1 MVHIKKLEIYGFKS
15 FGLKNTTLNFGRGL
29 VAVTGP
35 NGSGKSNIMDAILF
49 AMGENSPKALR
60 VDRFQS
66 LFHDSQSTSSGLIR
80 VGLSFDNTDRGIPV
94 DFDSVT
100 LTREMEGR
108 TGDSQYYL
116 NGKKVTRFTII
127 ELLEIVMGAS
137 NKLNI
142 VQQGMI
148 TRISEL
154 NLDERRRIIE
164 DIVGL
169 SYFDEKKTEAIKHL
183 EEADRRLEVAFARIG
198 EIRKRIDELEVERNN
213 QLRYS
218 QLDKEITKFKA
229 VKLSNSL
236 RSIADGVDA
245 RRKVLD
251 STRMRITELSVRL
264 EEVQSRI
271 EKLNAEKIQFIQD
284 VDAANKVKAKI
295 ESKLSSIVYNA
306 ERKRALLKESEQRTD
321 YLEKRIPLLQLERDS
336 LAEKIVT
343 SKSNLHQIDLVI
355 AEKTESLSGL
365 KSELEKSNSNID
377 EVTTKLN
384 AVRDTISILN
394 LKYKKLD
401 TIKNNIDILRLRV
414 EEKLRI
420 NQERAKEYIE
430 KISLFTEKIQEDK
443 TSLNIR
449 MEARESEIANLDSMK
464 TLQSDLEK
472 IEHAHEKGI
481 SKSLEVLS
489 RAQNLTSRYE
499 AETNIAKDIMNEDI
513 AIATFRAMYY
523 EFGIKGLVHE
533 FLEWDEPYERAILAA
548 GSDWMKA
555 FVVNDIKSM
564 LSVVQYAKTRRLP
577 RLRIIPLEILN
588 PTKKEVINKKDSRDV
603 TGIIGNLA
611 DFVKSDYLS
620 LVQFIFGTTFIV
632 RTPSLAYLLAKR
644 GYRVVSVS
652 GELFEPDITS
662 MSVDFG
668 SKISDLTESILIRDS
683 IGVMR
688 QRLSSLDGSIR
699 KKTAG
704 HVNIKSKLR
713 ELESSAIRSEAK
725 IENINNELAFLQN
738 SATDT
743 EASLSQIDSNYK
755 MILSENSRLDS
766 ELEKY
771 LIRSSI
777 LTSTIDRI
785 TQELKNNENNAYEKE
800 MDEANSRKAQV
811 IKLIEDADIDL
822 RQQITS
828 STSLKIEVDNY
839 VERANSI
846 EEEIHQLEREM
857 SIKNVDV
864 IELRKTVQSIE
875 SEIQTFRVQ
884 EQQSIDS
891 SGASYTILQ
900 KYESQMRTMME
911 DEKKLSKEINALER
925 DFAINQKDISSL
937 KDEEM
942 ERFNELN
949 DLGYTSLLDSFDVD
963 TAIKELAMEYEKI
976 RSTINLRAVESY
988 GEVVYGYR
996 GMSTRRNELET
1007 ERNSIIHFI
1016 EETVKEKK
1024 EVFMDAFTKVDNNIR
1039 KTFSDITGGSA
1050 RLELED
1056 ADDISSGI
1064 LLMVQFPG
1072 KNARESTSLSGGEKT
1087 MAATIFLLALQSL
1100 RPSPFYIM
1108 DEVDAHLDAE
1118 NTDRLSRVLL
1128 QRSQDSQIIMVTL
1141 KDSIVAEASM
1151 VYGVYAKGGASQAIK
1166 YKHQDKAPIT
1176 EIKSDMHSM

>member
-1 MVHIKKLEIYGFKS
+1 MHIKKLEIYGFKS

-60 VDRFQS
+60 VDRFPS

-213 QLRYS
+213 QLRYG

-236 RSIADGVDA
+236 RSIAKGIET
-245 RRKVLD
+245 REKVLD
-251 STRMRITELSVRL
+251 STRLRITELSTRL
-264 EEVQSRI
+264 EEVQSKI
-271 EKLNAEKIQFIQD
+271 GKLNSEKIQFIHD
-284 VDAANKVKAKI
+284 VDAANRAKAKI
-295 ESKLSSIVYNA
+295 ESKLSSIVYDA

-321 YLEKRIPLLQLERDS
+321 YLEKRIPLLKLERDS
-336 LAEKIVT
+336 FAEKIVT
-343 SKSNLHQIDLVI
+343 SKSNLRQIDLLI
-355 AEKTESLSGL
+355 TEKTESLCELKSGL
-365 KSELEKSNSNID
+365 EKANSKIN
-377 EVTTKLN
+377 EVSTKLN
-384 AVRDTISILN
+384 AVRETISKLN
-394 LKYKKLD
+394 LKYKKLEAV
-401 TIKNNIDILRLRV
+401 KNNIDILRLRV
-414 EEKLRI
+414 EEKIRI
-420 NQERAKEYIE
+420 NQERAKEYFE
-430 KISLFTEKIQEDK
+430 KISLLTKKIRDDK
-443 TSLNIR
+443 ISLNIR
-449 MEARESEIANLDSMK
+449 MKARDSELASLDSMK
-464 TLQSDLEK
+464 TLQRDLAKKGHSNEK
-472 IEHAHEKGI
+472 WIT
-481 SKSLEVLS
+481 KSLEVLS
-489 RAQNLTSRYE
+489 KAQNLTSRYE
-499 AETNIAKDIMNEDI
+499 TEANIVKDIMNEDI
-513 AIATFRAMYY
+513 AIAGFKARYF

-533 FLEWDEPYERAILAA
+533 VLKWDEPYERAILAA

-555 FVVNDIKSM
+555 FVVDDVRSM
-564 LSVVQYAKTRRLP
+564 LSVVQYAKSKKLP

-588 PTKKEVINKKDSRDV
+588 FTKKEAINKKDSRDI
-603 TGIIGNLA
+603 TGVIGNLA
-611 DFVKSDYLS
+611 DFVKSDYLN

-652 GELFEPDITS
+652 GELFEPAIAS

-668 SKISDLTESILIRDS
+668 SKLSDLTESILLRDS
-683 IGVMR
+683 IGIMR
-688 QRLSSLDGSIR
+688 QHLNSLDGSIR
-699 KKTAG
+699 KKTAD
-704 HVNIKSKLR
+704 HVNVKSKLN
-713 ELESSAIRSEAK
+713 ELESSIIRSQAK
-725 IENINNELAFLQN
+725 IESINIELDLLRNSVTDNE
-738 SATDT
+738 TY
-743 EASLSQIDSNYK
+743 LSQIDSNYK
-755 MILSENSRLDS
+755 MTLSENSQLEG

-771 LIRSSI
+771 RTRLSI
-777 LTSTIDRI
+777 LTSTLNKI
-785 TQELKNNENNAYEKE
+785 TQELKDNENNAYEKE
-800 MDEANSRKAQV
+800 MYEASSGKTEI
-811 IKLIEDADIDL
+811 IKLIEDADIEL
-822 RQQITS
+822 RYQITS

-839 VERANSI
+839 TERANSI
-846 EEEIHQLEREM
+846 EAELHQSECEI
-857 SIKNVDV
+857 SKKNVDV
-864 IELRKTVQSIE
+864 AELRKSVQVIE
-875 SEIQTFRVQ
+875 NEIQTFRDQ
-884 EQQSIDS
+884 EQQSIDA
-891 SGASYTILQ
+891 SGTSYTVLQ
-900 KYESQMRTMME
+900 KYETQIRTMTD
-911 DEKKLSKEINALER
+911 DEKKLSKEISALEK
-925 DFAINQKDISSL
+925 DFAVNQKDISNL
-937 KDEEM
+937 KDEET

-949 DLGYTSLLDSFDVD
+949 DLGYTGLLDSFDVD
-963 TAIKELAMEYEKI
+963 TTIKELTMEYEQI

-988 GEVVYGYR
+988 GEVVNGYR

-1007 ERNSIIHFI
+1007 ERNSIIRFI

-1056 ADDISSGI
+1056 ADDISKGI

-1118 NTDRLSRVLL
+1118 NTDRLARVLL
-1128 QRSQDSQIIMVTL
+1128 QRSQESQIIMVTL
-1141 KDSIVAEASM
+1141 KDSIVAEANM
-1151 VYGVYAKGGASQAIK
+1151 VYGVYPKGGASQAIK
-1166 YKHQDKAPIT
+1166 YKHHDKMPIT
-1176 EIKSDMHSM
+1176 EIRSNINSI